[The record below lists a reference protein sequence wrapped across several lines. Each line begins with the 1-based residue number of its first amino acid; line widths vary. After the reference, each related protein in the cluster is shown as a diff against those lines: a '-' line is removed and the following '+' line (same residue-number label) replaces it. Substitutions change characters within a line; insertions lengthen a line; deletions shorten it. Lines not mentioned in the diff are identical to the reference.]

1 MRVIHVE
8 EYYSAM
14 KRSEAWTQATA
25 WMNLE
30 TVQQKEPDVKGQ
42 TSVFP
47 FTGNT
52 QNLETHRQNADRW
65 GEVPGAGGGAGSE
78 C

>member
-1 MRVIHVE
+1 MRIIHVA

-14 KRSEAWTQATA
+14 KRSDAWTQATA

-30 TVQQKEPDVKGQ
+30 TVQQKEPDAKGQ

-52 QNLETHRQNADRW
+52 QNLETHRQNVER
-65 GEVPGAGGGAGSE
+65 GVPGAGGGAGSE